1 MWGIACT
8 NVIYMVL
15 KIILVEKA
23 DSTSSGVASRGPF
36 GSVKGKDDNLKDGG
50 SEGGKK
56 WIKLRYL

>member
-1 MWGIACT
+1 
-8 NVIYMVL
+8 MVL